1 VFANT
6 LPLVGTQHR
15 GLEVGGAFSLS
26 TTKLMDAMKLG
37 LDDDEGAILTASTW
51 ESAAS
56 NLSSGIAE
64 VAELVRE
71 VDESLHRLHRV

>member
-1 VFANT
+1 
-6 LPLVGTQHR
+6 
-15 GLEVGGAFSLS
+15 
-26 TTKLMDAMKLG
+26 MDAMKLG